1 MSGIAGGHGQKGLT
15 VDPARYVAV
24 LLSPSGRK
32 RTTPSGAIAAVPRP
46 ARSAS
51 AVVPLGAAVALAAE
65 PAPHGHYMF
74 AWAGDPEQRGEDFI
88 AVIDA
93 DPASPHYGELLT
105 SAASGI
111 TTRQVHHTEY
121 WMPDSGQL
129 FANDHRAGDTVIF
142 DLTEALKPSVRARFH
157 DLAGFSH
164 PHSFL
169 RLPNGHVLA
178 SFQFEGAFHH
188 AAGPHDDPGEDPAAK
203 RGVHGG
209 IVEIDDDGRAVRAA
223 ATADAAH
230 ADSPLMAYSLVP
242 LPDLDRVLVTNSGM
256 RGEDPTGHTYQMFRL
271 SDLKLL
277 STNAFDPGPG
287 RYGEID
293 PEEARRGPDGAVYVQ
308 TVGCG
313 VERVSELTSDR
324 PVARLVYQFP
334 GSSCGVPSV
343 VGRYWIQSVQL
354 LHAIVVL
361 DFPRGAR
368 RTDSASLD
376 GLRPADAAPG
386 GVGLR
391 RGTSVHADLRPR
403 ERCAGARSC
412 LPRWRRESRI
422 RYRVARLAARLD
434 GRGAGA
440 RHRIFEMTR
449 AGGAPL
455 RVPLRRCSRCA
466 RGGRD
471 RAAPRAPRPRAAA
484 AERPARTS
492 R

>member
-1 MSGIAGGHGQKGLT
+1 MPFRFLVG
-15 VDPARYVAV
+15 VV
-24 LLSPSGRK
+24 
-32 RTTPSGAIAAVPRP
+32 AAVP
-46 ARSAS
+46 
-51 AVVPLGAAVALAAE
+51 LAATVALASE
-65 PAPHGHYMF
+65 PAPRGHYMF

-111 TTRQVHHTEY
+111 ISRQVHHTEY

-129 FANDHRAGDTVIF
+129 FANDHRSGDTVIF
-142 DLTEALKPSVRARFH
+142 DLTEPLKPHVRARFH

-169 RLPNGHVLA
+169 RLPNGHILA

-188 AAGPHDDPGEDPAAK
+188 AAGPHDGPGEDPAAK
-203 RGVHGG
+203 RGAHGG
-209 IVEIDDDGRAVRAA
+209 IVEIDDDGRAIRAA

-361 DFPRGAR
+361 DL
-368 RTDSASLD
+368 T
-376 GLRPADAAPG
+376 APG
-386 GVGLR
+386 G
-391 RGTSVHADLRPR
+391 PR
-403 ERCAGARSC
+403 EVSRVVLDAQI
-412 LPRWRRESRI
+412 LPHWTG
-422 RYRVARLAARLD
+422 YDPQTQRLAVSGYGEARVFMLTFDPGSGALALD
-434 GRGAGA
+434 RAFRDGAGNPG
-440 RHRIFEMTR
+440 FDTGSR
-449 AGGAPL
+449 AWPHGWTGAAL
-455 RVPLRRCSRCA
+455 VHGIVFSR
-466 RGGRD
+466 
-471 RAAPRAPRPRAAA
+471 
-484 AERPARTS
+484 
-492 R
+492 

>member
-1 MSGIAGGHGQKGLT
+1 MRFRLLIGVCAALPLAAS
-15 VDPARYVAV
+15 VAR
-24 LLSPSGRK
+24 
-32 RTTPSGAIAAVPRP
+32 
-46 ARSAS
+46 
-51 AVVPLGAAVALAAE
+51 AAE
-65 PAPHGHYMF
+65 PPPSGHYMF

-111 TTRQVHHTEY
+111 ITRQVHHTEY
-121 WMPDSGQL
+121 WMPASAQL
-129 FANDHRAGDTVIF
+129 FANDHRSGDTVIF
-142 DLTEALKPSVRARFH
+142 DLSEPLKPHVRAKFH

-188 AAGPHDDPGEDPAAK
+188 AAGPHDEPVEDPAAK
-203 RGVHGG
+203 PGVHGG
-209 IVEIDDDGRAVRAA
+209 IVEIDDDGRAIRAA
-223 ATADAAH
+223 ATADATH

-256 RGEDPTGHTYQMFRL
+256 RGEDPNGHTYQMFRL

-277 STNAFDPGPG
+277 STNAFDPGSG

-293 PEEARRGPDGAVYVQ
+293 PEEPRRGPDGAVYVQ

-313 VERVSELTSDR
+313 VERVSNLTSAR

-334 GSSCGVPSV
+334 GSACGVPSL

-361 DFPRGAR
+361 DL
-368 RTDSASLD
+368 T
-376 GLRPADAAPG
+376 APG
-386 GVGLR
+386 GAREVARAVLDGQILPHWT
-391 RGTSVHADLRPR
+391 GYDPR
-403 ERCAGARSC
+403 TH
-412 LPRWRRESRI
+412 
-422 RYRVARLAARLD
+422 RVAVSGYGETRVFMLTFDPDSGALALD
-434 GRGAGA
+434 RAFHDGAGSPG
-440 RHRIFEMTR
+440 FDSGKR
-449 AGGAPL
+449 AWPHGWTGAAL
-455 RVPLRRCSRCA
+455 VHGIVFSK
-466 RGGRD
+466 
-471 RAAPRAPRPRAAA
+471 
-484 AERPARTS
+484 
-492 R
+492 